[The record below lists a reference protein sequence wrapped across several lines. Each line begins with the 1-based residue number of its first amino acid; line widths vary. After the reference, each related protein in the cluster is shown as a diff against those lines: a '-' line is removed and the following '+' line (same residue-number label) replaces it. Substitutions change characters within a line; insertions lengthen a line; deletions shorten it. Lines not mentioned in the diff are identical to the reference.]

1 MEPKEPVEPSGG
13 ISRRRM
19 LKRIGVGAA
28 VAWTAPVLTSIHTPA
43 FAASLGPCD
52 WSVCV
57 GLCAATNIKGK
68 CDDGGN
74 PGLECQAKCSDLCGG
89 HPPHVCTCPGACNP
103 DFWHSGCSF
112 DGHC

>member
-1 MEPKEPVEPSGG
+1 MEPKEPVEPSEG

-28 VAWTAPVLTSIHTPA
+28 IAWTAPVLTSIHTPA

-57 GLCAATNIKGK
+57 GLCAAQNDHGK
-68 CDDGGN
+68 CHGQP
-74 PGLECQAKCSDLCGG
+74 PGQYCQDKCSDLCGG
-89 HPPHVCTCPGACNP
+89 HPPHECTCPGACNP
-103 DFWHSGCSF
+103 DFWFPGCNF
-112 DGHC
+112 DGSC